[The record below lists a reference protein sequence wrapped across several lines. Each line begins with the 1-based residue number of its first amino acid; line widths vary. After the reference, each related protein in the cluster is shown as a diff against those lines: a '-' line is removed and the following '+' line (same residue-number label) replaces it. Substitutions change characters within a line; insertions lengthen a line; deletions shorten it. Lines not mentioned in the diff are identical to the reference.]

1 MPKIWMQC
9 HENDCRFVQ
18 RCLQWC
24 WFTWILAWVHI
35 YDFSGSV
42 KVHHW
47 LLFFLAVFQTA
58 SSLSPI
64 KRHPGI
70 YLYSVPS
77 WVTDCYVRLSVTHT
91 HTRTNTM
98 LQFYNETQTED
109 TNKLWQPTNN
119 TFSHVPHLLFS
130 HITPSLLPPVT
141 LKYMSNTDSH
151 KIFCLI
157 SPIKCVSLCAPGFL
171 VWSHVWL
178 FTTCCPKG

>member
-1 MPKIWMQC
+1 MKM
-9 HENDCRFVQ
+9 RFVQ

-77 WVTDCYVRLSVTHT
+77 WATDCYVRLSVTHT
-91 HTRTNTM
+91 HTHVQTPCFSFIMR
-98 LQFYNETQTED
+98 LRLKTQTSCGSRQ
-109 TNKLWQPTNN
+109 TTL
-119 TFSHVPHLLFS
+119 SHTSLISCSLTSLHLYFL
-130 HITPSLLPPVT
+130 PSLWSTCQTQTPT
-141 LKYMSNTDSH
+141 KY
-151 KIFCLI
+151 F
-157 SPIKCVSLCAPGFL
+157 V
-171 VWSHVWL
+171 
-178 FTTCCPKG
+178 

>member
-1 MPKIWMQC
+1 MNAMSWKW
-9 HENDCRFVQ
+9 
-18 RCLQWC
+18 LQVC
-24 WFTWILAWVHI
+24 AAMSAVMLI
-35 YDFSGSV
+35 YLNISV
-42 KVHHW
+42 SAHLW
-47 LLFFLAVFQTA
+47 LFRLCKSSPLITFFLAVFQTA

-77 WVTDCYVRLSVTHT
+77 WATDCYVRLSVTHT

>member
-1 MPKIWMQC
+1 MNAMSWKWLQVCAAMSAVMLIYLNISVSAHLWLFRLCKSSPLITFFFSCVPDGLLTQSNKKASW
-9 HENDCRFVQ
+9 DLSV
-18 RCLQWC
+18 RCPQL
-24 WFTWILAWVHI
+24 
-35 YDFSGSV
+35 SN
-42 KVHHW
+42 W
-47 LLFFLAVFQTA
+47 LLCKT
-58 SSLSPI
+58 
-64 KRHPGI
+64 KC
-70 YLYSVPS
+70 
-77 WVTDCYVRLSVTHT
+77 DTHT

>member
-1 MPKIWMQC
+1 M
-9 HENDCRFVQ
+9 Q

-47 LLFFLAVFQTA
+47 LLFFFSCVPDGLLTQSNKKA
-58 SSLSPI
+58 S
-64 KRHPGI
+64 
-70 YLYSVPS
+70 
-77 WVTDCYVRLSVTHT
+77 WDLSVQCPQLSNWLLCKTKCDT

>member
-1 MPKIWMQC
+1 MNAMSWKW
-9 HENDCRFVQ
+9 
-18 RCLQWC
+18 LQVC
-24 WFTWILAWVHI
+24 AAMSAVMLI
-35 YDFSGSV
+35 YLNISV
-42 KVHHW
+42 SAHLW
-47 LLFFLAVFQTA
+47 LFRLCKSSPLITFFLAVFQTA

-77 WVTDCYVRLSVTHT
+77 WATDCYVRLSVTHT

-109 TNKLWQPTNN
+109 TNKLWQLTNN

>member
-1 MPKIWMQC
+1 MNAMSWKW
-9 HENDCRFVQ
+9 
-18 RCLQWC
+18 LQVC
-24 WFTWILAWVHI
+24 AAMSAVMLI
-35 YDFSGSV
+35 YLNISV
-42 KVHHW
+42 SAHLW
-47 LLFFLAVFQTA
+47 LFRLCKSSPLITFFFLAVFQTA

-77 WVTDCYVRLSVTHT
+77 WATDCYVRLSVTHTHT